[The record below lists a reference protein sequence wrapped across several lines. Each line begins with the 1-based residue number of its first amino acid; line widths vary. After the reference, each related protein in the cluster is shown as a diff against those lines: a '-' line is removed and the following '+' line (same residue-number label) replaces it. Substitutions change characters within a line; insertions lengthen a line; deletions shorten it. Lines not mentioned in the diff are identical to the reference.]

1 LLVLVVL
8 GGTRSAAAQGAGR
21 SVAWQRFDVDLAIQ
35 LDGSVQVSETQAI
48 QFTGTYQQGYRLV
61 PLDRTTGVTDVSV
74 SETIDGR
81 SIPYGRGTGQAN
93 TYSAS
98 TTADG
103 LQIDW
108 WFPPTT
114 NATRTFV
121 VRYTVNSAVRIYAA
135 GAQLQWRAIYA
146 DRDGTVEAST
156 VTVHLPAVCPWAR

>member
-1 LLVLVVL
+1 MRNAKDGTMIRTGFPRAIGAIFLLVLVVL

-93 TYSAS
+93 TYSSECELNGAYIRLS
-98 TTADG
+98 PLGDRTKRADDPSG
-103 LQIDW
+103 W
-108 WFPPTT
+108 
-114 NATRTFV
+114 V
-121 VRYTVNSAVRIYAA
+121 
-135 GAQLQWRAIYA
+135 AI
-146 DRDGTVEAST
+146 
-156 VTVHLPAVCPWAR
+156 PC